1 MTEKSVFLRR
11 LKRFTV
17 AAFRCSTFRIPT
29 QLMRKLKLDEL
40 GRKSVEEFK
49 DAHKHP
55 IVVVL
60 DDIRSMINVGA
71 VFRNCDAFLVEK
83 VYLCG
88 YTPTP
93 PHREISKSALG
104 AEEAVDWAH
113 AADIVA
119 LVHQLKAEGY
129 KIASIEQTDQSLQLQ
144 EFSIPEGEKWA
155 IVLGNEVD
163 GVNANVVALSDVA
176 IEIPQ
181 FGTKHSLNIAV
192 ASGIVL
198 YALVLGGN
206 D

>member
-1 MTEKSVFLRR
+1 
-11 LKRFTV
+11 
-17 AAFRCSTFRIPT
+17 
-29 QLMRKLKLDEL
+29 MRKLILDEL

-71 VFRNCDAFLVEK
+71 VFRNADAFLVEK

-104 AEEAVDWAH
+104 AEEAVEWAH
-113 AADIVA
+113 APDITT
-119 LVHQLKAEGY
+119 LIQQLKAEGY
-129 KIASIEQTDQSLQLQ
+129 RIASIEQTDQSISLQDFVLG
-144 EFSIPEGEKWA
+144 EGKKWA
-155 IVLGNEVD
+155 VVLGNEVE
-163 GVNANVVALSDVA
+163 GVNPNVVALSDVA
-176 IEIPQ
+176 VEITQ

-192 ASGIVL
+192 ATGIVL
-198 YALVLGGN
+198 YALVLGN
-206 D
+206 RSN